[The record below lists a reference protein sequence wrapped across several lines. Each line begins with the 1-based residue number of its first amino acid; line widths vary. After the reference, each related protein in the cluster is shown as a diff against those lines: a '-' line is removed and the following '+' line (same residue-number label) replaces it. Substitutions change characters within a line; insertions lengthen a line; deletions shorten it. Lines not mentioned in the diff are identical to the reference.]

1 MGEGAGKR
9 GGGFAG
15 AKAALV
21 ALVTITALALPV
33 RGAAQS
39 DGQSDGQSGDRSDGL
54 PGTSHLNW
62 DGRLERRT
70 LGDSSVLNE
79 YTALTAAIDTDDVAF
94 RVGFLPRFDCSPVIG
109 VRFGGDMASVPEAF
123 FDDGD
128 TLAVTIDGEALEW
141 PLLIDGGGTATTL
154 WFDGELSRRADIRR
168 RLDVGSRAAL
178 TLPNAISVS
187 FSLLGSRRST
197 AEVESACLTHEPL
210 PWGD

>member
-1 MGEGAGKR
+1 MGEGSGKR
-9 GGGFAG
+9 IGGFAG
-15 AKAALV
+15 AKAVLV
-21 ALVTITALALPV
+21 AAGAITALSLPV
-33 RGAAQS
+33 RGAAQG
-39 DGQSDGQSGDRSDGL
+39 DGQSDAQSDEL

-62 DGRLERRT
+62 NGRLEQRT

-79 YTALTAAIDTDDVAF
+79 YTALTAALDTDDVVF

-128 TLAVTIDGEALEW
+128 TLAVTIDGEAVEW
-141 PLLIDGGGTATTL
+141 PLLVDGGGMATTL
-154 WFDGELSRRADIRR
+154 WFDGESSRRADVRQ

-178 TLPNAISVS
+178 TLPNAISIS

-197 AEVESACLTHEPL
+197 ADVESACLTHEPL